1 MGQVAGFTG
10 LEERVF
16 ERAREFAGEYA
27 RASAVRTPAERR
39 IDVLGDGIALATA
52 IRSLPRGSVSDEE
65 RELWANLS
73 QLAARIIRL
82 DEADQIIRLDE
93 LEVATT
99 AGASSPGHS
108 ARP

>member
-1 MGQVAGFTG
+1 

-27 RASAVRTPAERR
+27 KAAAMRTPAERR
-39 IDVLGDGIALATA
+39 IDVLADGIALATA

-65 RELWANLS
+65 RELWAHLS

-82 DEADQIIRLDE
+82 DEADQVIRLDE

-99 AGASSPGHS
+99 VGAPSAGRSS
-108 ARP
+108 RP

>member
-1 MGQVAGFTG
+1 MGEVAGFTG

-27 RASAVRTPAERR
+27 KAATTRTPADRR
-39 IDVLGDGIALATA
+39 IDVLADGIALAAA

-99 AGASSPGHS
+99 VGASSTGHS